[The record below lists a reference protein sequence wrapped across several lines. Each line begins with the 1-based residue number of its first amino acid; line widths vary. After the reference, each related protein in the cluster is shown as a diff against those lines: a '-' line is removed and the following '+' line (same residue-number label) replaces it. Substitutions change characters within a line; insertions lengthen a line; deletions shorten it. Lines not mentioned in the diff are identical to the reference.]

1 MSDNSDDDNH
11 RDNHKQSIIKYMDKR
26 DYYEMVIIFMVRIIS
41 SVLILPVLV
50 LLMKVD

>member
-11 RDNHKQSIIKYMDKR
+11 RDNHNQSIIRYMNKR
-26 DYYEMVIIFMVRIIS
+26 DYEMVIIFMVRIIS

-50 LLMKVD
+50 MLMKVD